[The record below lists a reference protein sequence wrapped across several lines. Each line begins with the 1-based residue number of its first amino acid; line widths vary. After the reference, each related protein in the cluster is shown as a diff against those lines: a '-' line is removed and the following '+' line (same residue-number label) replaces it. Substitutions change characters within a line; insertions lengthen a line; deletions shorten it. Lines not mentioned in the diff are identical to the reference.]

1 MSDPKRPIL
10 PLIVFLAVLEPLAL
24 AGGFYLGATVFVD
37 WLSLKKTEPSVF
49 LLLKY
54 WQANRL
60 PETMFTP
67 LLVSTI
73 LALILGFLPLIVVL
87 LALILG
93 KPKREL
99 HGSARFANDME
110 IRQAGLLQSPQEQA
124 KQKFPDIL
132 IGKHKGKY
140 LRWFGNEF
148 FELDAPTRSGKGVG
162 IVIPNCLHYRDS
174 MVVYDPKY
182 ENFLITAGFRQAH
195 GQEVF
200 LFNPAGKMPT
210 SQDNPDPKL
219 KELSPLMSHC
229 WNPYTYIRRDARF
242 TYKDLMNMAQIL
254 LASGHNDSGS
264 TQFFTESARKL
275 FVGLSLFLIETE
287 HERDLND
294 FRQRTTLA
302 NLFRLTSPTDGR
314 PLNEWLKD
322 EIESRPHL
330 SSQCQTLL
338 LGFVNGSPKTGADIL
353 SSLTAPLGMFLD
365 PVVEKATSADDFRL
379 DELRKKRMTIYIGI
393 VPTEMGTFRNLMNLF
408 FNQLID
414 VNVQQGLPENNKSL
428 KYQCLLLMDEFPAL
442 GKMSVIVNAVAF
454 IAGYNLRLL
463 IINQSPSQLEDIY
476 GKEAARTLTTNFAC
490 RVLYTPRDQKDAQE
504 YSEIIGYETFKSRS
518 TSRSTGKGTSR
529 SQSIS
534 DQKRAVMNP
543 DEMKT
548 MPASDCIV
556 TLNKVRPIY
565 AQKIIYWQD
574 PVFTARLDKDKYP
587 VPQIPELDLPIP
599 QAVHQEKTSQ
609 NQSTN
614 QIQSTQNAIRQPEN
628 PTPPKSELETAEP
641 KQEKSQVNT
650 GLDYEVPEHLKSRMV
665 AVDTQRFRV
674 ANYEMGAH
682 LLRYV
687 APDNPKTV
695 LFEDKGKS
703 IHTARDDKQTIQDM
717 LDVAKAK
724 GWDSIKISGS
734 QEFKQQMW
742 LEAESRGIATKGYK
756 PSPED
761 LAILEQRRAERA
773 TNSIAEAEKLKQQ
786 SAVQER
792 SDSSA
797 KTIPTEAVKAA
808 DTVKAHATQAQQ
820 TTQSSDTAKA
830 QYENKLATLPTDQQ
844 HKARFYERLAL
855 NALRHMPAEFH
866 EKTRQA
872 IYENQADLIHDGKYH
887 APDPMKSVE
896 RQPEKEKSHE
906 RASSRDDDWE
916 MER

>member
-1 MSDPKRPIL
+1 MSEPKRPIL
-10 PLIVFLAVLEPLAL
+10 PLIIFLVVLEPLAL

-37 WLSLKKTEPSVF
+37 WLSLKKTEPSPF

-54 WQANRL
+54 WQMNRL
-60 PETMFTP
+60 PETMFVP
-67 LLVSTI
+67 LVVSTV
-73 LALILGFLPLIVVL
+73 LSALLGFLPVIVVL
-87 LALILG
+87 LAVILG

-132 IGKHKGKY
+132 IGKHKGQY

-195 GQEVF
+195 GQEVY
-200 LFNPAGKMPT
+200 LFNPAGILPK
-210 SQDNPDPKL
+210 SEDNPDPKL
-219 KELSPLMSHC
+219 KEMSPLMSHC

-264 TQFFTESARKL
+264 SQFFTESARKL

-287 HERDLND
+287 HERDLSD
-294 FRQRTTLA
+294 YRQRTTLA

-322 EIESRPHL
+322 EIESRPYL

-365 PVVEKATSADDFRL
+365 PVVEKATSSDDFRL

-414 VNVQQGLPENNKSL
+414 VNVQQGLPENNPAL
-428 KYQCLLLMDEFPAL
+428 KHQCLLLMDEFPAL
-442 GKMSVIVNAVAF
+442 DKMSVIVNAVAF

-490 RVLYTPRDQKDAQE
+490 RILYTPRDQKDAQE

-518 TSRSTGKGTSR
+518 SSRSSGRGTSR

-574 PVFTARLDKDKYP
+574 PVFTARLDKTKYP
-587 VPQIPELDLPIP
+587 VPKIPELDLPIP
-599 QAVHQEKTSQ
+599 QAHSSQ
-609 NQSTN
+609 NQSVN
-614 QIQSTQNAIRQPEN
+614 HIQPANEPEIRQPEN
-628 PTPPKSELETAEP
+628 PQPKTEPLSVEEMASFEWEKCVNKEAVRESVLALMIRKGTNDTPENMQAVKDLPDLWLLDKMPETA
-641 KQEKSQVNT
+641 
-650 GLDYEVPEHLKSRMV
+650 
-665 AVDTQRFRV
+665 A
-674 ANYEMGAH
+674 
-682 LLRYV
+682 LL
-687 APDNPKTV
+687 AENPIET
-695 LFEDKGKS
+695 
-703 IHTARDDKQTIQDM
+703 
-717 LDVAKAK
+717 
-724 GWDSIKISGS
+724 
-734 QEFKQQMW
+734 
-742 LEAESRGIATKGYK
+742 
-756 PSPED
+756 
-761 LAILEQRRAERA
+761 
-773 TNSIAEAEKLKQQ
+773 
-786 SAVQER
+786 
-792 SDSSA
+792 
-797 KTIPTEAVKAA
+797 TENE
-808 DTVKAHATQAQQ
+808 T
-820 TTQSSDTAKA
+820 
-830 QYENKLATLPTDQQ
+830 
-844 HKARFYERLAL
+844 
-855 NALRHMPAEFH
+855 
-866 EKTRQA
+866 
-872 IYENQADLIHDGKYH
+872 
-887 APDPMKSVE
+887 
-896 RQPEKEKSHE
+896 
-906 RASSRDDDWE
+906 
-916 MER
+916 